1 MMPSPGDLDTHVLL
15 RAFADELARCG
26 VRHAVTSPG
35 SRSTPIVLALH
46 REQRLRTWS
55 HIDERSAGF
64 FALGLAKAS
73 GLPAVVTCTSG
84 TAAVE
89 LHPAVVEAYEAR
101 VPMIVLTADRP
112 AELREVGAGQAIDQ
126 QALYGR
132 AAKWFFDVGTHEAT
146 PERQRWMRSLAC
158 RAFWTALQ
166 DRPGPVH
173 LNVPLREPLA
183 PGVPIPEPLPGRRN
197 ARPWLVRQFVAAE
210 PDQSAAV
217 LHPHVLRATRGVVV
231 AGREERSTDLGDV
244 AAAFAAGAG
253 WPLLADPLSRARRGP
268 AAVAHYEALLR
279 DAAFR
284 ERWRPDLVV
293 RIGDLPTSKPLR
305 RWLASLADVC
315 QVAIDPD
322 GAWQD
327 PDAVVAE
334 SLAADPAAAL
344 AGLAGEVPRAE
355 PGWLEGWRAADDAA
369 AGAIEDVLG
378 DDALSEPAVAAELGS
393 VLPAEATLVV
403 ASSMPV
409 RDVETFWA
417 PRLDPPRVLA
427 NRGANGIDGTTATAF
442 GVAAAGEGPVVLL
455 TGDVAFAND
464 LSSLAACIR
473 LQLPLIVVLVNNDG
487 GGIFHFLPV
496 AAERDAFDEH
506 VATPHGL
513 HLGAVARA
521 LGCRHHVMADRHAL
535 RAALAHAVED
545 RDGVLVLEARTDRE
559 DNLALHRRVWAEV
572 ANALEATKAP
582 PARA

>member
-1 MMPSPGDLDTHVLL
+1 MPSSGALDTHVLL
-15 RAFADELARCG
+15 RAFADELGRCG
-26 VRHAVTSPG
+26 VRHACTSPG

-46 REQRLRTWS
+46 REPRLRTWS

-64 FALGLAKAS
+64 FAVGVAKS
-73 GLPAVVTCTSG
+73 TGLPAVVTCTSG

-89 LHPAVVEAYEAR
+89 LHPAVVEAHEAR

-126 QALYGR
+126 LGLYGR

-166 DRPGPVH
+166 HRPGVVH

-183 PGVPIPEPLPGRRN
+183 PGVPVPEPEPGRSHN
-197 ARPWLVRQFVAAE
+197 RPWLVRQFVSGE
-210 PDQSAAV
+210 PEQAAAV
-217 LHPHVLRATRGVVV
+217 LHPHVLRASRGVVV

-268 AAVAHYEALLR
+268 AAIAHYEALLR
-279 DAAFR
+279 DPAFR
-284 ERWRPDLVV
+284 ERWQPDLVV
-293 RIGDLPTSKPLR
+293 RVGDLPTSKPLR
-305 RWLASLADVC
+305 QWLASMPGVC

-344 AGLAGEVPRAE
+344 AGLAGEVPSAE
-355 PGWLEGWRAADDAA
+355 PGWLEGWRSADDAA
-369 AGAIEDVLG
+369 AEAIEELLG
-378 DDALSEPAVAAELGS
+378 DDRLSEPATAVELAN
-393 VLPAEATLVV
+393 VLPAQSTLVV

-409 RDVETFWA
+409 RDVETFWP
-417 PRLDPPRVLA
+417 PRDDPPRVLS

-442 GVAAAGEGPVVLL
+442 GVAADSEGPVVLL
-455 TGDVAFAND
+455 TGDVAFAHD
-464 LSSLAACIR
+464 LSSLAACAR
-473 LQLPLIVVLVNNDG
+473 LGLPLVVVLVNNDG

-496 AAERDAFDEH
+496 AGERDAFDEH

-521 LGCRHHVMADRHAL
+521 LGCEHHVMADRQAL
-535 RAALAHAVED
+535 RAALAHALD
-545 RDGVLVLEARTDRE
+545 DLGGVTVLEVRTDRE
-559 DNLALHRRVWAEV
+559 DNVALHRRVWSEV
-572 ANALEATKAP
+572 ATALEATKAP